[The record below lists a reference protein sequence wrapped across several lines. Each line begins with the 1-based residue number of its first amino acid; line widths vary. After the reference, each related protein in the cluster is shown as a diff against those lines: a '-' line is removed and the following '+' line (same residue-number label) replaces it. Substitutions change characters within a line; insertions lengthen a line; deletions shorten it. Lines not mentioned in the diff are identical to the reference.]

1 MTQPVIYIVSGGE
14 GTSGEQLVRT
24 ALAQFGENGAEV
36 VIIPHV
42 RDIPP
47 LEEAVQRAAATPGST
62 IVHTLVDGNLRQT
75 LIHLA
80 RDHQVEAID
89 LFGHLL
95 ARLATVL
102 ERAPLG
108 QPGLYRQL
116 REQYF
121 ERVEAIEF
129 TVAHDD
135 GRNLQDLQ
143 RAEIVLVGVSRSGKT
158 PLSIYLSTQGWK
170 VANVPLIQDIDPPSE
185 LFEIDASRVV
195 ALTIDPGQ
203 LVAHRR
209 WRQRR
214 LGLASASR
222 GDSGGGRYI
231 DAADIYE
238 EVKTAQEVAQRGG
251 FAIVDITDKPIEESA
266 QEVISL
272 VTRKTRKST

>member
-24 ALAQFGENGAEV
+24 ALAQFGEDGAEI
-36 VIIPHV
+36 VIVPHV
-42 RDIPP
+42 RDIPQ
-47 LEEAVQRAAATPGST
+47 LEEAVQRAAAAPGST

-75 LIHLA
+75 LIRLA

-89 LFGHLL
+89 LFSHLL
-95 ARLATVL
+95 TRLSTVL

-135 GRNLQDLQ
+135 GRNLQGLQ

-170 VANVPLIQDIDPPSE
+170 VANVPLIRGVDPPSE

-214 LGLASASR
+214 LGLGAASGA
-222 GDSGGGRYI
+222 DSGSGRYV

-238 EVKTAQEVAQRGG
+238 EVKAAREIAQRGG
-251 FAIVDITDKPIEESA
+251 FAILDITDKPIEESA

-272 VTRKTRKST
+272 VTRNTRRGS

>member
-14 GTSGEQLVRT
+14 GTSGEQLVLT
-24 ALAQFGENGAEV
+24 ALAQFEENGAEV

-47 LEEAVQRAAATPGST
+47 LEEAVQRAAARPGST
-62 IVHTLVDGNLRQT
+62 IVHTLVDGNLRQN
-75 LIHLA
+75 LIRLA

-89 LFGHLL
+89 LVGPLL
-95 ARLATVL
+95 SRRATVL

-158 PLSIYLSTQGWK
+158 PLSVYLSTQGWK
-170 VANVPLIQDIDPPSE
+170 VANIPLIRDIDPPSE

-209 WRQRR
+209 WRQKR
-214 LGLASASR
+214 LGLGSDAAGHTGS
-222 GDSGGGRYI
+222 GRYI

-238 EVKTAQEVAQRGG
+238 EVKTAREVAQRGG
-251 FAIVDITDKPIEESA
+251 FAILDITDKPIEESA

-272 VTRKTRKST
+272 VTRKARRST